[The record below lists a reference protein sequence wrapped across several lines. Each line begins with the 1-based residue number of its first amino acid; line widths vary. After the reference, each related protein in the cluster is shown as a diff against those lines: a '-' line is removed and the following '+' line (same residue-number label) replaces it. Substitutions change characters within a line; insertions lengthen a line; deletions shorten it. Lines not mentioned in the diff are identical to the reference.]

1 MRKVLIGV
9 PTYTGTLNVWF
20 VNSLI
25 ETCKLGLSKD
35 INVYPIFLS
44 FEKLVQR
51 AKNQLMSIAFES
63 EVDDLV
69 FIDPNLEW
77 DPSDFFKLLSHEVD
91 LVGVPV
97 KIGNNNS
104 FNVSIP
110 FDFEKSFYNG
120 LVEVDFIGAEFL
132 RLTKNCI
139 QQLWNNSE
147 SYNGLDSKLIFD
159 INNQFIAS
167 TEDFKFIEKWKDLK
181 NKVYIDPD
189 IKINSVIP
197 TKINSNFCLSSYL
210 KK

>member
-9 PTYTGTLNVWF
+9 PTYTGTVNVWF
-20 VNSLI
+20 ANSLV

-35 INVYPIFLS
+35 INIYPIFLA

-51 AKNQLMSIAFES
+51 AKNKLMSIAFET

-77 DPSDFFKLLSHEVD
+77 EPSDFFKLLDHEVD

-104 FNVSIP
+104 YNVSIP
-110 FDFEKSFYNG
+110 FDFDKSLYNG
-120 LVEVDFIGAEFL
+120 LVEVDFIGSEFL

-147 SYNGLDSKLIFD
+147 SYNELDLKLIFD

-210 KK
+210 KN